1 MAEASIAGGFYI
13 GRDGRA
19 HDADGNDLG
28 VPLPESFP
36 VRSVFVD
43 QEGLL
48 TVEQV
53 CELEDL
59 TEISGVGPS
68 TEESVCGVLE
78 DMVDDVGPSTRQAIT
93 GALERWGHFEEPEP
107 DPDDDS
113 GSDGSDGAGDG
124 NGGKSDGEDGE
135 S

>member
-1 MAEASIAGGFYI
+1 MAEAQTAGGFYI

-28 VPLPESFP
+28 LPLPESFP

-53 CELEDL
+53 CEVEDL
-59 TEISGVGPS
+59 TEISNVGDA
-68 TEESVCGVLE
+68 TEESVCEELE
-78 DMVDDVGPSTRQAIT
+78 AMAGDVSPSTREAIS
-93 GALERWGHFEEPEP
+93 GALERWGHFEQPET
-107 DPDDDS
+107 DDDS
-113 GSDGSDGAGDG
+113 GGDDGGQGSGDVETG
-124 NGGKSDGEDGE
+124 DGEDEE